1 MKNFKLFFAITFLS
15 TAIATTLAQEV
26 RMCGFL
32 GYQTVEEVN
41 SACDYQN
48 AEAGGDTTAAT
59 KVVDQ
64 ILAKTGLIRNFKV
77 EQCNDINN
85 ALAVT
90 MPNDGSI
97 DRYIL
102 FDSAFFDKVSSTT
115 GSDWGST
122 SILAHEI
129 GHHLNGHT
137 LNGTGSNHTIELEAD
152 VFSGFVLG
160 RMGCALE
167 DAQAAI
173 SKILPE
179 EASSTHPAKQDRLD
193 AIAKGWNNGKNKI
206 IEIPMPE
213 DVAED
218 EITAQ
223 MVMAKYIDAIGGQ
236 EAVGNV
242 KSIKNVT
249 ESSIAKFGSSTVLKQ
264 TYASPHL
271 WRQDIDI
278 YVKGKKSATTGG
290 LYKNGY
296 GYSLKLDGS
305 SWTKGAR
312 LADFFINDISYFP
325 EYSALISDKGVTY
338 EGIEEIAGTPYYK
351 IKFKPMITVA
361 NISNGQSTSNTTQY
375 KFYNMETGLLEQT
388 ETLVKIVTVTG
399 KKKKESIIESA
410 QLLAHSDYTEVDG
423 ILFPFKATLTLP
435 QFVSISIIKEQE
447 INPEI
452 DMTIFDLN

>member
-1 MKNFKLFFAITFLS
+1 MRKLKLVLSAIVFSTF
-15 TAIATTLAQEV
+15 ITTYAQDV
-26 RMCGFL
+26 RMCGFV

-48 AEAGGDTTAAT
+48 AEAGGDSAAAT
-59 KVVDQ
+59 EVVDQ
-64 ILAKTGLIRNFKV
+64 ILAKTGLIRNFRV

-90 MPNDGSI
+90 MPNDGGM

-102 FDSAFFDKVSSTT
+102 FDNAFFEKVSSST

-137 LNGTGSNHTIELEAD
+137 LNGSGSNHAIELEAD
-152 VFSGFVLG
+152 VFSGFVLA
-160 RMGCALE
+160 RMGCSLE

-173 SKILPE
+173 SKILPD

-193 AIAKGWNNGKNKI
+193 AIEKGWNNGKNKI

-218 EITAQ
+218 EITAR

-242 KSIKNVT
+242 KSLRNVT
-249 ESSIAKFGSSTVLKQ
+249 ESSIAKYGSSTVMNQ
-264 TYASPHL
+264 VYASPQL
-271 WRQDIDI
+271 WRSDMDIF
-278 YVKGKKSATTGG
+278 VKGKKTASTGNI
-290 LYKNGY
+290 YKNGY
-296 GYSLKLDGS
+296 NYGKKLDGS
-305 SWTKGAR
+305 GYADGVR

-325 EYSALISDKGVTY
+325 EFSALLSNKGVTY
-338 EGIEEIAGTPYYK
+338 EGIEEIGGTPYYK
-351 IKFKPMITVA
+351 IKSDPLITVV
-361 NISNGQSTSNTTQY
+361 NISNGQSISNTTDY
-375 KFYNMETGLLEQT
+375 KFYNMETGLLEHF
-388 ETLVKIVTVTG
+388 ESLVKITTVTG
-399 KKKKESIIESA
+399 KRKKESVIESA
-410 QLLAHSDYTEVDG
+410 LMRSLSDYTEVDG
-423 ILFPFKATLTLP
+423 VLFPFKTILKLP
-435 QFVSISIIKEQE
+435 QFESVTTIKEQE

-452 DMTIFDLN
+452 DMSIFDLN